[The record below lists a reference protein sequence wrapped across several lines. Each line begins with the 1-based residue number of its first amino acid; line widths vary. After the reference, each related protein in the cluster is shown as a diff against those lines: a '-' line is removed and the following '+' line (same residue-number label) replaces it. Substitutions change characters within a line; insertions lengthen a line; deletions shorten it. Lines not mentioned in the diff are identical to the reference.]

1 MFAKATGAVGEE
13 VGGLRSLGR
22 LARMPADNVRFP
34 KRKKKKRS
42 LFTEKQ
48 RGGKNTTGQGVQGR
62 AAAGWGA

>member
-22 LARMPADNVRFP
+22 LAPMPADNVRFP
-34 KRKKKKRS
+34 KKKLS

-62 AAAGWGA
+62 GAAGWGA